1 MWYLPRFCGRMAHL
15 FFVCVQR
22 KLARSNH
29 NLSAKILL
37 TLQLCFNMIWIHTYV
52 LWLHALKMKLSMASI
67 SSPLLLYYRPGRRFW
82 NQVGYGL
89 KVSRSWNKNCNVVTS
104 PKKWTNEFIFLSWWS
119 RNIWNLNFDF
129 KFQVFQDRQDK
140 KINWFV
146 FFWGGEKFQLNNF
159 VLRSN
164 DLYYVWLNIP
174 MRNTENRAERSSNC
188 LHSYTCTLDYEN

>member
-29 NLSAKILL
+29 YLSAKILL

-67 SSPLLLYYRPGRRFW
+67 SSPLLLYYRPERRFW

-89 KVSRSWNKNCNVVTS
+89 LDLLGTQRIEQKDPQVAYILTLVFWIMSISLCWPGSTCFGRLKQFI
-104 PKKWTNEFIFLSWWS
+104 PK
-119 RNIWNLNFDF
+119 
-129 KFQVFQDRQDK
+129 
-140 KINWFV
+140 
-146 FFWGGEKFQLNNF
+146 
-159 VLRSN
+159 
-164 DLYYVWLNIP
+164 P
-174 MRNTENRAERSSNC
+174 
-188 LHSYTCTLDYEN
+188 